1 MEINRWNKKYTI
13 KETTSRLGRIDSD
26 EVEDDE
32 EDGSRRQVVR
42 SELEIANV
50 TRSDMANYTCRAA
63 NDFYGTADLT
73 IFLEVV
79 GESIDGTTWTNY
91 KFK

>member
-1 MEINRWNKKYTI
+1 VEIKRWDKKYTI
-13 KETTSRLGRIDSD
+13 KETTSKSGRLDSD
-26 EVEDDE
+26 EVEDDD

-63 NDFYGTADLT
+63 NDHGTADLT

-79 GESIDGTTWTNY
+79 GESIDGTT
-91 KFK
+91 